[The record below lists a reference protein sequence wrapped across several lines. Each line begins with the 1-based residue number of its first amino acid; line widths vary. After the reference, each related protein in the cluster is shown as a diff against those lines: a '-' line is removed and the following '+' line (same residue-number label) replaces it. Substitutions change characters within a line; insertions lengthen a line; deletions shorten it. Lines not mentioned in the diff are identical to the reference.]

1 MSFNVTHGFRCVSD
15 VCRYTP
21 SQQEA
26 LVSNVFL
33 TGGNMLYPGMKE
45 RVERELLA
53 MRPFQSH
60 YKVESSLTDGTA
72 EALCHLCLGKVIH
85 K

>member
-1 MSFNVTHGFRCVSD
+1 MSFNVTHGFRRVSD
-15 VCRYTP
+15 ACRYTP

-60 YKVESSLTDGTA
+60 YKVESSPTDGTA
-72 EALCHLCLGKVIH
+72 RALCHRRLGKVIR

>member
-1 MSFNVTHGFRCVSD
+1 MQPSFSLLLVSAHQKQY
-15 VCRYTP
+15 VLLNGISGGCRYTP

-60 YKVESSLTDGTA
+60 YKVVSSIKD
-72 EALCHLCLGKVIH
+72 
-85 K
+85 